1 MVLPEPVVGWVEDAT
16 ILCNPESMNGEVVNY
31 VNPSAEQS
39 STTMG
44 GAVTVTITYCLP
56 QVGGI
61 IVGTFAGTVQ
71 DVNESNTSL
80 SQGSFVLPIN

>member
-1 MVLPEPVVGWVEDAT
+1 
-16 ILCNPESMNGEVVNY
+16 MNGEVVNY

-39 STTMG
+39 STTFG

-56 QVGGI
+56 QAGGI